1 MTSDLK
7 ELYLNRAF
15 CTLAC
20 ERKTYFQWSLLFLG
34 GRKAMTGNTV
44 GLLFT
49 GYVCLAKKQ
58 MDVDHMQ

>member
-7 ELYLNRAF
+7 ELYLNRAL
-15 CTLAC
+15 CALAC
-20 ERKTYFQWSLLFLG
+20 EPKRYFQWSPLFLG
-34 GRKAMTGNTV
+34 GRKVTTSNTV

>member
-7 ELYLNRAF
+7 ELYLSRAL
-15 CTLAC
+15 CALAS
-20 ERKTYFQWSLLFLG
+20 EPKTYFQWSLLFLG
-34 GRKAMTGNTV
+34 GRKVTTGNIL

-58 MDVDHMQ
+58 MDVTHM

>member
-7 ELYLNRAF
+7 ELHLNRAL
-15 CTLAC
+15 CALAC
-20 ERKTYFQWSLLFLG
+20 EPKTYFQWSLLFLG
-34 GRKAMTGNTV
+34 GRKVTTGNTV

-58 MDVDHMQ
+58 MDVHHMQ